1 MTDELYIRKCKC
13 GRTFESERKL
23 TRLCPYCREEN
34 RKASLKKNN
43 PYVKKPVAEASKKS
57 PELWNDTKDLDA
69 FNRLCEL
76 YNKNHGTNYSYGQFE
91 LQRFLGKIN
100 IREVQ

>member
-1 MTDELYIRKCKC
+1 MGDIYTRICKDCKKTFKTDKPAAQYCPECKAEH
-13 GRTFESERKL
+13 RQKTWDKYKEQ
-23 TRLCPYCREEN
+23 
-34 RKASLKKNN
+34 LKK
-43 PYVKKPVAEASKKS
+43 PKAEARKKS